1 MSESDHN
8 EMVVPDAIKKK
19 DFELSKRV
27 RKEQRRIKN
36 LLKAAGVPEHHIKLR
51 EAMIGNVAWMKIK
64 LDDAREAI
72 RSSELIVEYDNG
84 GGQKGI
90 RENPFLKSYENLWRS
105 YVNGMKIIF
114 EALPESAADIKA
126 KESEK
131 PKTMLELVRNKHKK
145 EA

>member
-1 MSESDHN
+1 MN
-8 EMVVPDAIKKK
+8 EVDQK
-19 DFELSKRV
+19 KRV
-27 RKEQRRIKN
+27 RKEQRRITN
-36 LLKAAGVPEHHIKLR
+36 LLKAAGVSEQSIKLR
-51 EAMIGNVAWMKIK
+51 EAMIGNVSWMKIK

-72 RSSELIVEYDNG
+72 KTSNIVISYDNG

-90 RENPFLKSYENLWRS
+90 RENPLFKGYENLWRS
-105 YVNGMKIIF
+105 YMNGMNSILN
-114 EALPESAADIKA
+114 ALPESASDIKA